1 MNALLY
7 NAPLNIVRAD
17 DKRRGWLNGI
27 SHALSSIPHNR
38 VKTEKGEV
46 VGPIQEKQV

>member
-7 NAPLNIVRAD
+7 KAPLYIVRAD
-17 DKRRGWLNGI
+17 DKRRGWHNGI

>member
-27 SHALSSIPHNR
+27 SHALSSIPYNR

-46 VGPIQEKQV
+46 AGPIQEKQA